1 MIIEGSTAS
10 SSSKKARKTY
20 LRMVQNV
27 QLMGY
32 VLKIV
37 RIDNPMIGFIEE
49 YAQRLHHP
57 HDDAPLVSIR
67 VGDYNTYQALV
78 DSRSSADILY

>member
-20 LRMVQNV
+20 LRMAQNV
-27 QLMGY
+27 QLTGY

-57 HDDAPLVSIR
+57 HDDALLVSIR
-67 VGDYNTYQALV
+67 VGDYNTYRALV